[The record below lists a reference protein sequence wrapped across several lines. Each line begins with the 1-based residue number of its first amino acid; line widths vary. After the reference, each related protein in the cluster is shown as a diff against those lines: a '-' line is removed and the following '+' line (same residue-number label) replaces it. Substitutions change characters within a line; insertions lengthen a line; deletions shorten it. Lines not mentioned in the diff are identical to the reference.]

1 MAADDL
7 SPPIVVVPTYQER
20 EMLPRFLQAFAGSS
34 FHALVVDDGSPDG
47 TGEWAEEYARGQPWL
62 HVLRREGKAGLGGAY
77 RAGFAWCLRLP
88 YVTVGQ
94 MDCDLSHPIE
104 ALERLAGALRGGADL
119 ALGSRFTRGAGTVGW
134 PWWRKAQS
142 YAACIPARVLL
153 RTPVSDLTGGFKLW
167 RADALRRIEV
177 ESTVSQG
184 VCLPD
189 RDDAARV
196 PGGAAGRRGAVH
208 VPGARARRVEDV
220 ARDQAGGGRGRV
232 GAAAR
237 PVAAALIRPGLAP
250 RQTGT

>member
-119 ALGSRFTRGAGTVGW
+119 ALGSRFTRVPAPSAG
-134 PWWRKAQS
+134 R
-142 YAACIPARVLL
+142 
-153 RTPVSDLTGGFKLW
+153 
-167 RADALRRIEV
+167 
-177 ESTVSQG
+177 
-184 VCLPD
+184 
-189 RDDAARV
+189 
-196 PGGAAGRRGAVH
+196 GGARPRATRPAFPRACSCGR
-208 VPGARARRVEDV
+208 PS
-220 ARDQAGGGRGRV
+220 
-232 GAAAR
+232 
-237 PVAAALIRPGLAP
+237 P
-250 RQTGT
+250 T

>member
-119 ALGSRFTRGAGTVGW
+119 ALGSRFTRGAGTVGR

-153 RTPVSDLTGGFKLW
+153 RTAVSDLTGGFKLW

-177 ESTVSQG
+177 EST
-184 VCLPD
+184 
-189 RDDAARV
+189 A
-196 PGGAAGRRGAVH
+196 RRGYVFQIETTQRAFRAGLRVVE
-208 VPGARARRVEDV
+208 VPYMFQERELGESKMSLAIKREGVEVVLALRRDPW
-220 ARDQAGGGRGRV
+220 
-232 GAAAR
+232 R
-237 PVAAALIRPGLAP
+237 PR
-250 RQTGT
+250 